1 MVHGSSEKVKH
12 SDVQSSTLF
21 LHQFVAKFFIAFEE
35 VLQMWLN
42 SLDLSR
48 YGEGVPLHQC
58 HLLHSVS
65 DCAW

>member
-1 MVHGSSEKVKH
+1 
-12 SDVQSSTLF
+12 
-21 LHQFVAKFFIAFEE
+21 
-35 VLQMWLN
+35 MWLN

-48 YGEGVPLHQC
+48 YGEWVPLHQR

>member
-1 MVHGSSEKVKH
+1 
-12 SDVQSSTLF
+12 
-21 LHQFVAKFFIAFEE
+21 
-35 VLQMWLN
+35 MWLN

-48 YGEGVPLHQC
+48 YGERVPLHQC

>member
-1 MVHGSSEKVKH
+1 VVHGSSEKVKH
-12 SDVQSSTLF
+12 SDVHTLF
-21 LHQFVAKFFIAFEE
+21 LHQFVAKFFITFEE

-48 YGEGVPLHQC
+48 YGERVPLRQC